1 MVVFHDIFHQTI
13 LVSGRPKFDVVL
25 FLIIFQQDL
34 VVWDLQYYRL
44 LHAKGKVG
52 AGWTWTDAAVVL
64 LLALASFCCVTS
76 LPPRSPPRQHY
87 HHQHP
92 PGLHCLGLLKK
103 ESLLCIV

>member
-1 MVVFHDIFHQTI
+1 MVVFHDICQTI

-64 LLALASFCCVTS
+64 LLLLAPAAAFCCVRF
-76 LPPRSPPRQHY
+76 PPRSPQHY
-87 HHQHP
+87 R
-92 PGLHCLGLLKK
+92 
-103 ESLLCIV
+103 